1 MSRFTPEQRAAIADR
16 DGPALLAAGAG
27 SGKTAVMVERFAE
40 AVLVDGVAPSAI
52 LTLTFTE
59 KAAAELRERIRRRFA
74 EAGEDEHARAVD
86 AAWVGTIHGFCARVL
101 RSQPLAAGLDPR
113 FTVLDDAAAKRL
125 ASVAFDDALEAWVAA
140 GGRPALD
147 VAAAYGWDLEQ
158 LVVTAHAA
166 LRSRGLSAP
175 RLTLPPAAAPPDP
188 GAFTAA
194 AAAAAQALAGATP
207 GVRVQ
212 QAQAALEVAERLAA
226 GDGVPL
232 PAALED
238 AKLPSGAKALEHDD
252 CSAYRAA
259 WAAYRGACADFHARP
274 ALALLDALLA
284 RFSTAYEA
292 AKAVRAAVDFDDLEL
307 RVRDLLAD
315 PSARAR
321 WAERFALIMVDEF
334 QDTNRLQLDVLEAL
348 ERGNLFAVGD
358 ESQSIYGFRHA
369 DVRIFRDR
377 RAALPP
383 GRVRALTVNFRSQ
396 PEILDVVNGAFG
408 PVLGSGFTQLSAGR
422 GPSELRLFAPDPPEE
437 PRVEL
442 LAVEHAGWE
451 EREAELGLAT
461 LALQPWR
468 RAEARAVAARMREEA
483 DAGRPLHELVVLLR
497 ATTSL
502 RLYEQALE
510 EQGLATYVV
519 GGRGYWAQEQVRDGV
534 AYLSLLANA
543 HDEAALYAALASPF
557 CGAGTDA
564 LVLLAEAGRAGG
576 GGAWAALR
584 EADGTPWLAALPE
597 AEAGRLLAFGRFAAG
612 ERLRAERLPAEV
624 LLERAIAHTGY
635 DLAILARA
643 GGDRRL
649 ANLRKLMRLAREYE
663 RAEGRDLR
671 GFLAYAAA
679 QDLAEAREG
688 EAALESDGLDAVRL
702 MTIHRAKGLEF
713 PVVCVADL
721 GRPGNAARPR
731 LLVADDGRAGL
742 KLATLAGGEP
752 VPALGY
758 DAIAAGLAEAESA
771 EERRLLYVAATRAEE
786 RLILSGGVD
795 TEKWPPARPGGPP
808 MDWLAPALLGDP
820 ARAVAGAR
828 EAGEA
833 VVACGQG
840 GVALRLVT
848 AASLPPA
855 AAAPEPR
862 GRAAASPGTA
872 LPAEPKVV
880 PLPRPQPAQRR
891 LSYSQLQAYAR
902 CGYRFYLERVL
913 GMRRVTPPPLE
924 PLPEAEEEPLEARL
938 RGSLVHV
945 LLEGLDFARPE
956 APPPEAVRALGA
968 AYDLEL
974 TDAQVADIQG
984 LVAAFANSP
993 LCARLAAAR
1002 PVRREAGFA
1011 FALEPDGG
1019 GPLVSGFVDVL
1030 AREGD
1035 GTALIV
1041 DYKTDRLAGEEPAAL
1056 VERDYHTQ
1064 RMVYALAALQDGAPR
1079 AEVAYCLLERPG
1091 DPVRATFEQA
1101 DAPALADALLR
1112 LAGGLLREEWPVA
1125 AEPHRDLCGDCPG
1138 RAALCSWPEAMTL
1151 RPAAEAYASAGSL
1164 TGSVGPS

>member
-1 MSRFTPEQRAAIADR
+1 VS
-16 DGPALLAAGAG
+16 
-27 SGKTAVMVERFAE
+27 
-40 AVLVDGVAPSAI
+40 
-52 LTLTFTE
+52 
-59 KAAAELRERIRRRFA
+59 
-74 EAGEDEHARAVD
+74 
-86 AAWVGTIHGFCARVL
+86 
-101 RSQPLAAGLDPR
+101 
-113 FTVLDDAAAKRL
+113 
-125 ASVAFDDALEAWVAA
+125 
-140 GGRPALD
+140 
-147 VAAAYGWDLEQ
+147 
-158 LVVTAHAA
+158 
-166 LRSRGLSAP
+166 
-175 RLTLPPAAAPPDP
+175 
-188 GAFTAA
+188 
-194 AAAAAQALAGATP
+194 
-207 GVRVQ
+207 
-212 QAQAALEVAERLAA
+212 
-226 GDGVPL
+226 
-232 PAALED
+232 
-238 AKLPSGAKALEHDD
+238 
-252 CSAYRAA
+252 
-259 WAAYRGACADFHARP
+259 
-274 ALALLDALLA
+274 
-284 RFSTAYEA
+284 
-292 AKAVRAAVDFDDLEL
+292 
-307 RVRDLLAD
+307 
-315 PSARAR
+315 
-321 WAERFALIMVDEF
+321 
-334 QDTNRLQLDVLEAL
+334 
-348 ERGNLFAVGD
+348 
-358 ESQSIYGFRHA
+358 
-369 DVRIFRDR
+369 IFRAR
-377 RAALPP
+377 RAALTDDA
-383 GRVRALTVNFRSQ
+383 VRGLTVNFRSQ
-396 PEILDVVNGAFG
+396 PEILDVVNEAFAPLLGA
-408 PVLGSGFTQLSAGR
+408 GFTALVAGR
-422 GPSELRLFAPDPPEE
+422 APEELRLFAPDPPEE

-461 LALQPWR
+461 LALQTWR

-483 DAGRPLHELVVLLR
+483 DAGRPLHELVVLVR

-543 HDEAALYAALASPF
+543 QDEAALYAALASPF

-576 GGAWAALR
+576 GAWAALR
-584 EADGTPWLAALPE
+584 EAEGSPWLAALPE
-597 AEAGRLLAFGRFAAG
+597 EEAGRLLGFARFAAG

-752 VPALGY
+752 VAALGY
-758 DAIAAGLAEAESA
+758 DAIAAALAEAESA

-820 ARAVAGAR
+820 ARAVELAR
-828 EAGEA
+828 GAGEA
-833 VVACGQG
+833 VVPCGQG
-840 GVALRLVT
+840 GVAVRLVS
-848 AASLPPA
+848 AASLPPE
-855 AAAPEPR
+855 AAAPAQR
-862 GRAAASPGTA
+862 DRTAASPGTA

-891 LSYSQLQAYAR
+891 LSYSQLQAYAK
-902 CGYRFYLERVL
+902 CGYRFYLERLL
-913 GMRRVTPPPLE
+913 GMPRVAPPPLE

-945 LLEGLDFARPE
+945 LLEGLDFSRPA
-956 APPPEAVRALGA
+956 APPPEGVRALGA

-974 TDAQVADIQG
+974 SDAQVADIQG
-984 LVAAFANSP
+984 LVAAFASSP

-1011 FALEPDGG
+1011 FAMEPGGG

-1030 AREGD
+1030 AREAD

-1041 DYKTDRLAGEEPAAL
+1041 DYKTDRLDGEEPAAL
-1056 VERDYHTQ
+1056 VERDYRTQ

-1091 DPVRATFEQA
+1091 EPVTATFEQA

-1151 RPAAEAYASAGSL
+1151 RPAYASAGSL